1 MTDLEMAKQIAQA
14 VKQYGGKT
22 YFTGGYVRDKLLG
35 KENNDIDIEIFEL
48 DKDNFFDAVK
58 PLGDVISFGKSYR
71 VFHVVGYDIDIS
83 LSDKSLFDSC
93 KRRDLT
99 INSIV
104 MDVLTGEIVDYFNG
118 VNDIKKKVI
127 NYVDKLTFIQDKLR
141 VFRVARF
148 AAVYGFTISEDTLSF
163 CKSIDVVDVSK
174 ERVFAE
180 LCIALTRSER
190 PSIYIDSLKKMG
202 KLDHWFKEVK
212 QLIGVTQNPIYHSE
226 GDVYTHTLMVLDQ
239 ASKLKGESSYSLGFM
254 ITALCHDFGK
264 YVARQ
269 VVDGVIHNY
278 AHEKEGLPLV
288 KEFLDRFTDDKY
300 LHKYVA
306 NMVLL
311 HMAPN
316 KLAYEKSSIKATNK
330 MFDKAIDKKGLVM
343 FALADDK
350 GRISEIKHEDYTSFL
365 LERLEIYEEY
375 MRRDRIT
382 GQDLKELGISE
393 SNLYKELLQ
402 YAHKLHLSGV
412 DKQAAIKQLMHYY
425 KELKENL
432 DH

>member
-1 MTDLEMAKQIAQA
+1 MTDLEMAKLIAQA

-22 YFTGGYVRDKLLG
+22 YFTGGYVRDSLLK
-35 KENNDIDIEIFEL
+35 KENNDIDIEIFGL
-48 DKDNFFDAVK
+48 DKDTFIRAVSG
-58 PLGDVISFGKSYR
+58 LGNVISFGKSYR
-71 VFHVVGYDIDIS
+71 VFHIAGYDIDIS

-99 INSIV
+99 INSIA
-104 MDVLTGEIVDYFNG
+104 MDVLNNEIVDYFNG
-118 VNDIKKKVI
+118 VKDLKEKVI
-127 NYVDKLTFIQDKLR
+127 NYVDKKTFVQDKLR

-148 AAVYGFTISEDTLSF
+148 ASVYGFTISEDTLEY
-163 CKSIDVVDVSK
+163 CKSIDVDDISK
-174 ERVFAE
+174 ERVFSE

-190 PSIYIDSLKKMG
+190 PSIYIESLKKMN
-202 KLDHWFKEVK
+202 KLDYWFKEVK
-212 QLIGVTQNPIYHSE
+212 QLIGVTQNPIYHGE

-239 ASKLKGESSYSLGFM
+239 AAILKDKSSYPLGFM
-254 ITALCHDFGK
+254 FTALCHDFGK

-288 KEFLDRFTDDKY
+288 KEFLNRFTDDKY
-300 LHKYVA
+300 LHKYVS

-316 KLAYEKSSIKATNK
+316 KLAFEKSSIKATNK
-330 MFDKAIDKKGLVM
+330 MFDQAIDKKGLVL

-350 GRISEIKHEDYTSFL
+350 GRISDIKHDDYTPFL

-375 MRRDRIT
+375 MSRDHIT

-402 YAHKLHLSGV
+402 YGHKLHLSGV
-412 DKQAAIKQLMHYY
+412 GKQSAIKQLLHYY